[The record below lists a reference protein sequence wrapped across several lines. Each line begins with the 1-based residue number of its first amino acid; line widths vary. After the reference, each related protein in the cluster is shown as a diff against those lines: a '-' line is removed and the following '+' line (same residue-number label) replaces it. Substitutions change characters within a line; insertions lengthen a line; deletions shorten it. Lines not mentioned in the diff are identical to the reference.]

1 MIRLKSGKIVE
12 YDQDFD
18 VFFRRIVKEIIDES
32 AAAANITKTNDRTAE
47 FEKELIKEMM
57 DNSIYVTH
65 QIFDLYK
72 ENPNT
77 AKFMM
82 TGFIFNSV
90 VLNLPQSN
98 PAENAQGFDT
108 GGSSTM
114 H

>member
-1 MIRLKSGKIVE
+1 
-12 YDQDFD
+12 
-18 VFFRRIVKEIIDES
+18 
-32 AAAANITKTNDRTAE
+32 
-47 FEKELIKEMM
+47 MM

-65 QIFDLYK
+65 QIFDIYK
-72 ENPNT
+72 ENPNM

>member
-12 YDQDFD
+12 YDQDFE

-32 AAAANITKTNDRTAE
+32 AAAANLTKTKDRTSE
-47 FEKELIKEMM
+47 FDKELIKEMM
-57 DNSIYVTH
+57 DNSIFVTH

-72 ENPNT
+72 DNPNM
-77 AKFMM
+77 AKFIM
-82 TGFIFNSV
+82 TGFIFNSII
-90 VLNLPQSN
+90 LNLPQSS
-98 PAENAQGFDT
+98 PAENIQGFDT